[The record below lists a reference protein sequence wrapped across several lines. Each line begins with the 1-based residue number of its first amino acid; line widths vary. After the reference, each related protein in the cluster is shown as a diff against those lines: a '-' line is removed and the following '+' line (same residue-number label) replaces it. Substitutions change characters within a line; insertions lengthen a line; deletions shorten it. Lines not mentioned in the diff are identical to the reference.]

1 MQMQQSVVI
10 NDDQRVFI
18 AQEVRLLITDADDT
32 YPHYTISQHQYT
44 ACWIKQHWDMGSSEQ
59 HDT

>member
-44 ACWIKQHWDMGSSEQ
+44 AC
-59 HDT
+59 